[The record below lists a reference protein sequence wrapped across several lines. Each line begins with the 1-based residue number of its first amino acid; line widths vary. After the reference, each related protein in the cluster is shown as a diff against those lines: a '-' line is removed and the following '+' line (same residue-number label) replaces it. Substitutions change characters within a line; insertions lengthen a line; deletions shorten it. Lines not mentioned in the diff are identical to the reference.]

1 MNYFGAA
8 LGILISLSFKE
19 IHWITGG
26 LLGWLIFALYETRA
40 DLKSAKE
47 QLASLKPKKS
57 QTKKKAV
64 EAVQNIQKSISKT
77 ADEKPATKA
86 IKAAKAAP
94 KKKTPTKK
102 EPEPQLA
109 GSFFNL
115 IIDFFKGDKGLVR
128 IGVVI
133 LLIGISFL
141 MKTITPFI
149 EITPLMKVSGIA
161 LAGLAFI
168 GAGHYLKKD
177 KEVYGLSLMGTGL
190 AVLFLDTYAAY
201 FMFELLSYKV
211 ALPLTC
217 VIGGA
222 GLALS
227 LKNNS
232 LSLAVL
238 ALGGGFVAPILS
250 GVAKDIPDIYVFAYY
265 LILNAIVLS
274 TAYYKSWRLLN
285 ILGFLSTFV
294 LIPQWYAPQD
304 IPLMQMMLAT
314 FFILYLAVS
323 ILFARKEVVN
333 NDGYVDSLITFAL
346 PFAILAFNEF
356 PMRDIEY
363 GYAYTSAS
371 MALVYGFTALI
382 LQGQKQMQ
390 GIRLSFMALA
400 AILGTLTIPLVF
412 DAREVGALWALEGA
426 AAVWLGLRQGSRST
440 ATAGIILQLLAG
452 GALILEYLN
461 PFASHTTGLPI
472 FNPEF
477 ISFMSL
483 AVAGLFTSYITGKD
497 KGNASLYCTLW
508 GMTWLFTG
516 LFREI
521 LIFGTN
527 EYLTSPIIFYNPADP
542 VIYFAGYNLFVLAFV
557 LITAGFQCMSNKL
570 KWKDIGLLSPIYTP
584 AVFTAGI
591 WIEATMWHKGL
602 GITGLTVLPFGW
614 ITWITAI
621 AVHFMLLKQLPE
633 KKLSISCAIG
643 LLGSLSFAA
652 YESFCILGT
661 SNIIT
666 DNISY
671 FHSELVGFLLFS
683 AALWFIPY
691 KGIQILSPFK
701 KRADTYQNIALPII
715 AVVVILFILFEFTHG
730 YHKQGVYI
738 PLLYSAELVNLFAL
752 YVLFIY
758 QKKLPIYLQNYK
770 TYLTLGWG
778 ALCFIFINT
787 VLARTIV
794 EYSGATSYN
803 MDELWNDNTFL
814 AATSIL
820 WTTIALAMVL
830 YGARIQHRTLWL
842 TGAGLICVVVGKLFL
857 VDISQASMI
866 AKTVSFIATGLMLV
880 GVGYFSPIPPAS
892 KK

>member
-1 MNYFGAA
+1 MNYFGAV

-26 LLGWLIFALYETRA
+26 LLGWMTFALHETRI
-40 DLKSAKE
+40 DLKNAKE

-57 QTKKKAV
+57 STKKKAT
-64 EAVQNIQKSISKT
+64 EAVQSLQKSISK
-77 ADEKPATKA
+77 AAEAKPAIKA
-86 IKAAKAAP
+86 IKAAKPAA
-94 KKKTPTKK
+94 KKKTPAKK
-102 EPEPQLA
+102 EPKSQLA

-128 IGVVI
+128 LGVVI

-149 EITPLMKVSGIA
+149 EITPLMKVLGIA
-161 LAGLAFI
+161 LAGFAFI

-177 KEVYGLSLMGTGL
+177 KEVYGLSLIGTGL

-201 FMFELLSYKV
+201 FMFELLSYKI

-232 LSLAVL
+232 LPLAVL

-250 GVAKDIPDIYVFAYY
+250 GVAQDIPDIYVFAYY

-304 IPLMQMMLAT
+304 IPLIQMMLAT

-333 NDGYVDSLITFAL
+333 HDGYVDSLITFAL

-400 AILGTLTIPLVF
+400 AILGTITIPLVF

-426 AAVWLGLRQGSRST
+426 AAVWLGLRQGSKPT

-452 GALILEYLN
+452 SALILEYLN
-461 PFASHTTGLPI
+461 PFVSNDTTMALA
-472 FNPEF
+472 NPDF
-477 ISFMSL
+477 ISL
-483 AVAGLFTSYITGKD
+483 IAVAAAGLFTGYMTRKD
-497 KGNASLYCTLW
+497 NEESSFLYTLW
-508 GMTWLFTG
+508 GMAWFFIAAT
-516 LFREI
+516 REI
-521 LIFGTN
+521 ALYAEQDLQAANIAV
-527 EYLTSPIIFYNPADP
+527 L
-542 VIYFAGYNLFVLAFV
+542 VFAGSITLFQFA
-557 LITAGFQCMSNKL
+557 SNKL
-570 KWKDIGLLSPIYTP
+570 AWKSISMLTPFYATLTLIAGIGLITD
-584 AVFTAGI
+584 AG
-591 WIEATMWHKGL
+591 HDSL
-602 GITGLTVLPFGW
+602 LTQFGF
-614 ITWITAI
+614 I
-621 AVHFMLLKQLPE
+621 AWPTVILAHYALF
-633 KKLSISCAIG
+633 KLSENKNMHISAAAGLFGTLALISFEICQAFNQHIQLTSAWTFIIWMSAFAIPLWYISEKG
-643 LLGSLSFAA
+643 INDLWPFNDRKESYQDYALPALSLASLCLLINALFISVEPGSLYVPLANPVEAA
-652 YESFCILGT
+652 SILVFWVLYNRFKNP
-661 SNIIT
+661 SSAVS
-666 DNISY
+666 DYKHEIS
-671 FHSELVGFLLFS
+671 
-683 AALWFIPY
+683 
-691 KGIQILSPFK
+691 
-701 KRADTYQNIALPII
+701 IALL
-715 AVVVILFILFEFTHG
+715 A
-730 YHKQGVYI
+730 
-738 PLLYSAELVNLFAL
+738 LV
-752 YVLFIY
+752 
-758 QKKLPIYLQNYK
+758 
-770 TYLTLGWG
+770 
-778 ALCFIFINT
+778 FIFINT
-787 VLARTIV
+787 VLARTVHVYASIPYTA
-794 EYSGATSYN
+794 EA
-803 MDELWNDNTFL
+803 LWENNTFL

-880 GVGYFSPIPPAS
+880 GVGYFSPIPPT
-892 KK
+892 KKST